1 VRAPVRTA
9 GFGEPGGIT
18 GYPLEALY
26 EEVAFVA
33 YHFHWGRGEVMA
45 LEHAERR
52 RWVTEIS
59 AINGRMNEEK
69 TE

>member
-1 VRAPVRTA
+1 
-9 GFGEPGGIT
+9 
-18 GYPLEALY
+18 
-26 EEVAFVA
+26 
-33 YHFHWGRGEVMA
+33 VMA